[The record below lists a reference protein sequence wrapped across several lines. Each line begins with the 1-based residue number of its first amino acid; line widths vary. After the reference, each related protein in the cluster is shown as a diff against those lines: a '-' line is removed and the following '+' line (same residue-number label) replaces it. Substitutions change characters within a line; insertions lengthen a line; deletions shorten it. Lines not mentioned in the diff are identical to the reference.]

1 MKNGNG
7 IVIVNY
13 NDYKTT
19 KRLID
24 NIKDYKVFDK
34 IVIVDNKSSDNSL
47 KELKKLE
54 NKRIVVIDSGENKGY
69 SYALNVGC
77 KYLIDK
83 YKECKI
89 IVSNSDIIIQSE
101 NDIKDLFELV
111 KGKNVI
117 VGPTIIEGNNLNRGW
132 IVPKPMDD
140 VAMNVLGLYKKYQK
154 RHLMYQDSYYNK
166 DISKVGT
173 VSGCFFAISS
183 KHLEEMGYFD
193 ENVFLYYEENIMG
206 VKTKDLGKNIIVANN
221 IDVIH
226 DHAVSIDKS
235 LKRIKKYDILKN
247 SQYYFEKTYNH
258 ASKGELFLL
267 KLTSKITRI
276 ILLIKYMID

>member
-1 MKNGNG
+1 MKNG

-24 NIKDYKVFDK
+24 NIRDYKVFDK

-54 NKRIVVIDSGENKGY
+54 NKRIVVIDSGKNKGY

-111 KGKNVI
+111 MGKNVI

-140 VAMNVLGLYKKYQK
+140 VAMNILGLYKKYQK

-247 SQYYFEKTYNH
+247 SQYNFEKTYNH

>member
-1 MKNGNG
+1 MKNG

-54 NKRIVVIDSGENKGY
+54 NKRIVVIDSGKNKGY

-140 VAMNVLGLYKKYQK
+140 VAMNILGLYKKYQK

-267 KLTSKITRI
+267 RLTNKITRV

>member
-1 MKNGNG
+1 MKNG

-24 NIKDYKVFDK
+24 NIKDYKIFDK

-54 NKRIVVIDSGENKGY
+54 NKQIVVIDSGENKGY

-140 VAMNVLGLYKKYQK
+140 VAMNILGLYKKYQK

-267 KLTSKITRI
+267 RLTNKITRV